1 MQNNK
6 SERNFFIFVLSIS
19 NYMQPI
25 FLFFRHNR
33 LSIFRGLLFLLAIV
47 LLVISFP
54 KEGKFKYEFQ
64 KGRPWM
70 HKDLIASY
78 NFAILKPDS
87 EIQQERTLIEASI
100 KPYFNYNQGVTDL
113 QIQRL
118 SSLFE
123 SAWNDSYGGDP
134 EVFNLKDINWQ
145 YCKTIFDTIADR
157 GIIDITDDV
166 INVGPEN
173 SLIIIKGNIAIEKT
187 FQEVFN
193 LQTAHDY
200 IKLELPQT
208 VGIDSVL
215 LLSVLEN
222 SLFRNIHYDAEKTQ
236 EERTQALA
244 SISDTRGMVQSGERI
259 ISKGELVTQDKFM
272 ILESMR
278 QEYQQ
283 QLGSSTSYYMILLGQ
298 IVLVSISLIVLFF
311 FLMYFRTDI
320 FRSNKRISLILLV
333 VIMMVFITS
342 LVIKYNVGYLYLVP
356 ICIIPIIIRAFFN
369 TRPALYVHIITI
381 ILIGFLVP
389 NSFEFVFSQLIAGII
404 AIISVVHLQKRAQFF
419 LSSLMIFLTYS
430 VVYIGLG
437 LIQEG
442 SISGLDWK
450 YFLLFAGSAIL
461 TLFSYPLIYIFE
473 KLFGLIT
480 DVTLIE
486 LSNTNSRLL
495 RELSAKAPGTFQHSM
510 QVANIAE
517 EVLYEIGGDTLLART
532 GALYHDIGKME
543 SPAYFTEN
551 QQSGINPHDRLS
563 LDESASII
571 VNHIKRGVEIARKHN
586 LPQQIIDFI
595 RTHQGNRKTEYF
607 YKMKL
612 KEVGEEEIDKTLYTY
627 PGPIPNSRET
637 AVVMMADSLEAASR
651 SLKEPDEASISNLV
665 ERIVDYLIE
674 SQQFINS
681 NITFREIT
689 RIKEII
695 KKQLMNIYHVRIDYP
710 K

>member
-1 MQNNK
+1 
-6 SERNFFIFVLSIS
+6 
-19 NYMQPI
+19 MQPI
-25 FLFFRHNR
+25 FLFLRHNR
-33 LSIFRGLLFLLAIV
+33 LRIFRVLLFLAAIV

-70 HKDLIASY
+70 HNDLIASY
-78 NFAILKPDS
+78 NFAILKPIED
-87 EIQQERTLIEASI
+87 IQREQEVIESQI
-100 KPYFNYNQGVTDL
+100 KPYFNYNQELTDS
-113 QIQRL
+113 QSERL
-118 SSLFE
+118 LSLFE
-123 SAWNDSYGGDP
+123 TEWQQKYISEDFYAS
-134 EVFNLKDINWQ
+134 LKQQNWE
-145 YCKTIFDTIADR
+145 YCKTIFDSISSK
-157 GIIDITDDV
+157 GIINISDDV
-166 INVGPEN
+166 LNVGPEN
-173 SLIIIKGNIAIEKT
+173 SLIIIKGNVAIEKS

-193 LQTAHDY
+193 IQNAHEY
-200 IKLELPQT
+200 IKESLS
-208 VGIDSVL
+208 VGIQIDSVL
-215 LLSVLEN
+215 LLIVLEN
-222 SLFRNIHYDAEKTQ
+222 SLFRNINYDAEKTLK
-236 EERTQALA
+236 EKEDALA
-244 SISDTRGMVQSGERI
+244 NISLTRGMVQTGERI
-259 ISKGELVTQDKFM
+259 ISKGELVTQERFM

-278 QEYQQ
+278 QEYQK
-283 QLGSSTSYYMILLGQ
+283 QLGSSSTYYMILIGQ
-298 IVLVSISLIVLFF
+298 IILISISLIVLFF
-311 FLMYFRTDI
+311 FLMYFRKDI
-320 FRSNKRISLILLV
+320 FKSNKRISLILLV

-356 ICIIPIIIRAFFN
+356 ICIIPIIIRAFFD

-430 VVYIGLG
+430 TVYIGLG

-442 SISGLDWK
+442 SISGLDWR

-461 TLFSYPLIYIFE
+461 TLFSYPLIYLFE
-473 KLFGLIT
+473 KVFGLIT

-486 LSNTNSRLL
+486 LSNTNTKLL

-517 EVLYEIGGDTLLART
+517 EVLYEIGGNTLLART
-532 GALYHDIGKME
+532 GALYHDVGKMDA
-543 SPAYFTEN
+543 PAYFTEN

-563 LDESASII
+563 LDDSAKVI
-571 VNHIKRGVEIARKHN
+571 VNHIKRGVDIARKHN
-586 LPQQIIDFI
+586 LPQQIVDFI
-595 RTHQGNRKTEYF
+595 RTHQGNRKAEYF

-612 KEVGEEEIDKTLYTY
+612 KEVSEEEIDQSLYSY

-637 AVVMMADSLEAASR
+637 AVVMMSDSLEAASR
-651 SLKEPDEASISNLV
+651 SLKNPDEESISNLV
-665 ERIVDYLIE
+665 ENIIEHLIE
-674 SQQFINS
+674 GKQFINS

-695 KKQLMNIYHVRIDYP
+695 KKQLLNIYHVRIDYP